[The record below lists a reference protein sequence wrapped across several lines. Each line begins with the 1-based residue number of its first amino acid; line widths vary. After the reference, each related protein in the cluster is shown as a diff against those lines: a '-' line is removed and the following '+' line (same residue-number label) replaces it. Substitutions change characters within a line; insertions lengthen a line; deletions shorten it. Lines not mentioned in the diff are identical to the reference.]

1 MSGSH
6 NNFISDTRKRL
17 TQCLLHD
24 GMHKNAFIGNRNSVT
39 DTGPDIMGQVTSH
52 GGQVNFQ
59 SHLSDGTG
67 ELEN

>member
-6 NNFISDTRKRL
+6 NNFISDSRKRL

-39 DTGPDIMGQVTSH
+39 DTGPDIMGQV
-52 GGQVNFQ
+52 NFQ
-59 SHLSDGTG
+59 SYLSDGTG